1 MKKLLNP
8 HQALP
13 KHFLTYINYELS
25 FFEKIAERRFFIN
38 ILSNDRLELKISE
51 SKEAKRYDDNNKSKY
66 QLIYTANDIHQFI
79 KNLLMIREY
88 LINNSDNKITTTLH
102 LIK

>member
-1 MKKLLNP
+1 M
-8 HQALP
+8 
-13 KHFLTYINYELS
+13 
-25 FFEKIAERRFFIN
+25 KIADRRFFIN
-38 ILSNDRLELKISE
+38 ILSSDRLELKISE
-51 SKEAKRYDDNNKSKY
+51 SEEAKGYDDNNQSKC
-66 QLIYTANDIHQFI
+66 QLIYTANNIHQFI

>member
-1 MKKLLNP
+1 MNNNSNSNNI
-8 HQALP
+8 LP

-25 FFEKIAERRFFIN
+25 FFEKIADRRFFIS
-38 ILSNDRLELKISE
+38 ILSNNRLELKISE
-51 SKEAKRYDDNNKSKY
+51 SKGYDDNNKSKY
-66 QLIYTANDIHQFI
+66 QLIYTANDIHQFL

-88 LINNSDNKITTTLH
+88 LIQNSDNKITTTLH